1 MILVYE
7 WHQLVSS
14 EHEKIRNQN
23 NTNLRLAMAEDIK
36 QPKYRSAEECAGAAD
51 MAVHFSA
58 ICILG
63 LNRRYPKK

>member
-1 MILVYE
+1 
-7 WHQLVSS
+7 
-14 EHEKIRNQN
+14 
-23 NTNLRLAMAEDIK
+23 MAEDIK